1 MAFYFMCVWYFPIV
15 WRPPLYREVVF
26 EQNIGFAKELWFNA
40 SPQLELDTAS
50 KKMYLWCT
58 FNFKKFILH
67 FIISNIFILHFTYT
81 FIHFTESRT
90 LVSGAGHTSRL
101 ADVLK
106 GKCFWIFS
114 LSRFEFRFHFLKICT
129 LGVASKEYPGNIFV
143 RVGLEWGEIGG
154 QDVIDKKN
162 NSQK

>member
-114 LSRFEFRFHFLKICT
+114 LSRIEFPE
-129 LGVASKEYPGNIFV
+129 KERSLLSPLNSNDQNID
-143 RVGLEWGEIGG
+143 RSISSNSVGGPTH
-154 QDVIDKKN
+154 V
-162 NSQK
+162 